1 MNLNNVFDG
10 DNSELMIPMLEIQ
23 DTFDFLTIIPFE
35 RSIKAERLKLHGW
48 IPTKMMHCQAK
59 MAGRLNWYH

>member
-23 DTFDFLTIIPFE
+23 DTFDFLTISPFE
-35 RSIKAERLKLHGW
+35 LKVLRLNGLN
-48 IPTKMMHCQAK
+48 C
-59 MAGRLNWYH
+59 MAGFQQR